1 MSSTERARTAEE
13 TPAALPS
20 RRRALRQRFAK
31 EEEANSMSS
40 TEPPHPADDMPPALP
55 SMRRALRQ
63 RHAQEEEAGLDV
75 LD

>member
-1 MSSTERARTAEE
+1 
-13 TPAALPS
+13 
-20 RRRALRQRFAK
+20 
-31 EEEANSMSS
+31 MSS
-40 TEPPHPADDMPPALP
+40 TEPARPVDDMPAALP